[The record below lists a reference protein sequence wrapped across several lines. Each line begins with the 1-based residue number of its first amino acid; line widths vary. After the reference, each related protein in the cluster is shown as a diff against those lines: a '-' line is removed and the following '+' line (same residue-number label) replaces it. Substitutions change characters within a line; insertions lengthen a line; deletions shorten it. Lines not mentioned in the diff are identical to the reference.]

1 LGSLLQFALGLG
13 EHLTKGGEV
22 VFRDF
27 FTLHEASDEGC
38 EAAVENAVEET
49 DAFLML
55 ALILSDGG
63 CVAELAADGFDGQST
78 FVGESTDE
86 GLHGAGFPVQAA
98 FEFLHD
104 ITEGASAAFPKD
116 LHDGPFGVGNAGRGG
131 NVVFVRHEAGL
142 QV

>member
-1 LGSLLQFALGLG
+1 MGSLLQFALGLG

-27 FTLHEASDEGC
+27 FTLHEASDERG
-38 EAAVENAVEET
+38 EAAIEDAVEET

-63 CVAELAADGFDGQST
+63 RVAELTADSFDGQST
-78 FVGESTDE
+78 FVGEATYE
-86 GLHGAGFPVQAA
+86 GLHGAGFPVQTA
-98 FEFLHD
+98 FEFAND
-104 ITEGASAAFPKD
+104 ITEGAGAAFPED

-131 NVVFVRHEAGL
+131 DVFFVGHGAGL